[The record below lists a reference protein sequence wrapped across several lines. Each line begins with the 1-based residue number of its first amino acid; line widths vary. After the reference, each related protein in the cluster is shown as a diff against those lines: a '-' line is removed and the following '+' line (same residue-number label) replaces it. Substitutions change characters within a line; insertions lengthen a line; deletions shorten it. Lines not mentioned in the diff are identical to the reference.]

1 MVEKV
6 NRLKH
11 RLSVFFF
18 GRQKQHL
25 FLPSVA
31 LYVFLVIICF
41 LPVQA
46 FAVSLISDDETETF
60 LHKIIR
66 PIFSAAGITFNPQ
79 KVFILND
86 NSLNA
91 FVSDGNYLFIHT
103 GTLINAD
110 NVNELNGII
119 AHETG
124 HIAGGHIVRQK
135 LQINR
140 MQSLA
145 VASLIAAVAAAAA
158 SGNGDAAMA
167 VLLGSQSSLL
177 NSLTAYQMQEE
188 RSADES
194 AVKYLKKIDQSPRG
208 LKNFMKKINQ
218 LNRLSGYNETPYFRT
233 HPMNS
238 ERAAFFNQALQQ
250 SSGKTTSPY
259 DEEFKM
265 IKAKLSAFLL
275 PIEQAKQ
282 KYPSSDH
289 SVAGRYAQSILAY
302 REHNLPEALQ
312 TLDGLIAEQPNNPYF
327 YELKGQFLLESGK
340 LKTALTAYEKAR
352 RLRPDSPDILL
363 GWAQTALEAP
373 HDKTALKE
381 IITVLNQVQLK
392 RPNLTAWLLLS
403 RAYQENK
410 QPAEMYYAA
419 AQYNAGIKNFETA
432 RRQIKA
438 AEEENPSANLKL
450 KLNDL
455 KILINHLN
463 SESF

>member
-11 RLSVFFF
+11 LLSFFFF
-18 GRQKQHL
+18 GRQKRYK
-25 FLPSVA
+25 FLPSVV
-31 LYVFLVIICF
+31 LCVFLAVMCF
-41 LPVQA
+41 FPARA
-46 FAVSLISDDETETF
+46 FSLSLISDDETETF

-66 PIFSAAGITFNPQ
+66 PIFNAAGITFNPQ

-145 VASLIAAVAAAAA
+145 VASLIAAGAAAAA

-177 NSLTAYQMQEE
+177 NSMTAYQMQEE

-194 AVKYLKKIDQSPRG
+194 AVKYLKKIGQSPRG

-218 LNRLSGYNETPYFRT
+218 FNRLSGYKEMPYFRT

-275 PIEQAKQ
+275 PTEQVRQ
-282 KYPSSDH
+282 KYPPENH
-289 SVAGRYAQSILAY
+289 SIAGRYAQSILAY

-312 TLDGLIAEQPNNPYF
+312 ALDGLIAEQPNNPYF
-327 YELKGQFLLESGK
+327 HELKGQFLLESGK
-340 LKTALTAYEKAR
+340 LKAALTAYEDAR

-403 RAYQENK
+403 RAYQENE

-419 AQYNAGIKNFETA
+419 AQYNTGIRNFATA

-438 AEEENPSANLKL
+438 AEEEKPSTNLKL

-455 KILINHLN
+455 KIRINHLN
-463 SESF
+463 SENF